1 MPNVPSKSRIFE
13 RICFNPIFRSSFSHF
28 LFLISFICGK
38 SFIIFTIKKEV
49 LILHT
54 EILTLSPESIA
65 KAALVI
71 QAGGL
76 CAMPTETVY
85 GLAADGLNPEAAKE
99 IFRVKG
105 RPQDNPLILHIANLD
120 MLYPLV
126 KMTPEMEGIMM
137 ELADAFWP
145 GPLTVVLPRSQ
156 LVPDIITA
164 GGPTVAIRMPAHPG
178 AKALI
183 EAAGTPIAAP
193 SANLSGRP
201 SPTTLRD
208 CADDLTGLFPMI
220 LDGGDSDLTRFPLD
234 ILRAGGVGKEDLEEA
249 LGYSVGDVSAPKTG
263 EILRSPGMKYKHY
276 APSTPL
282 TALSGAGRES
292 AAWLCEQDGDFAVI
306 CFDESA
312 SLFDEKGIPVIP
324 YGKETDSVTQA
335 RKVFTSLREAD
346 RLGSG
351 HLYIQLSPSKAGRG
365 AAVYNRVFRACGG
378 DMITL

>member
-1 MPNVPSKSRIFE
+1 MLV
-13 RICFNPIFRSSFSHF
+13 
-28 LFLISFICGK
+28 
-38 SFIIFTIKKEV
+38 
-49 LILHT
+49 LHT
-54 EILTLSPESIA
+54 KILKLSSTAIQE
-65 KAALVI
+65 AAEVI
-71 QAGGL
+71 RRGDL

-85 GLAADGLNPEAAKE
+85 GLAADGLNPAAAKE

-105 RPQDNPLILHIANLD
+105 RPQDNPLILHIANLE

-126 KMTPEMEGIMM
+126 VMTPEMEGVMM
-137 ELADAFWP
+137 ELADVFWP
-145 GPLTVVLPRSQ
+145 GPLTMVLPRSS

-178 AKALI
+178 ARALI

-208 CADDLTGLFPMI
+208 CADDLTGLVPMI
-220 LDGGDSDLTRFPLD
+220 LDGGDCDVGVESTVVDLTHFPLD

-249 LGYSVGDVSAPKTG
+249 LGYPVGDVSAPKTG

-282 TALSGAGRES
+282 TALLGSGKDS
-292 AAWLCEQDGDFAVI
+292 AVWLDKQSGEFAVI

-312 SLFDEKGIPVIP
+312 PLFAAKGIPVIP
-324 YGKETDSVTQA
+324 YGRESDSVIQA

-346 RLGSG
+346 RLGVER
-351 HLYIQLSPSKAGRG
+351 LYIQLSPSKAGRG
-365 AAVYNRVFRACGG
+365 AAVFNRVFRACGG

>member
-1 MPNVPSKSRIFE
+1 M
-13 RICFNPIFRSSFSHF
+13 
-28 LFLISFICGK
+28 
-38 SFIIFTIKKEV
+38 
-49 LILHT
+49 HT

-65 KAALVI
+65 RAALVL
-71 QAGGL
+71 QNGGL

-85 GLAADGLNPEAAKE
+85 GLAADGLNPEAARE

-126 KMTPEMEGIMM
+126 EMTPEMEGVMM

-145 GPLTVVLPRSQ
+145 GPLTMVLPRSQ

-208 CADDLTGLFPMI
+208 CADDLTGLIPMI
-220 LDGGDSDLTRFPLD
+220 LDGGDSDVGVESTVVDLTRFPLD

-249 LGYSVGDVSAPKTG
+249 LGYTVGDVSAPKTG

-282 TALSGAGRES
+282 TALLGSGIDS
-292 AAWLCEQDGDFAVI
+292 SAWLCKQDGEFAVI
-306 CFDESA
+306 CFDESVP
-312 SLFDEKGIPVIP
+312 LFSQKGIPVIP
-324 YGKETDSVTQA
+324 YGKEADSVTQA

-346 RLGSG
+346 RLGAG

-378 DMITL
+378 DMIIL